1 MSKGRKNPWH
11 RYHISTIHTPIILL
25 AYSAYKTSYITYVTQ
40 INIQDDPSAKKKSN
54 VVFCTKCKR
63 QIPFAWSS
71 EVWSSWFKK
80 LRPSHHVRANTHTKR
95 NATDIHVSVYQYPP
109 LRVIIRIITQISYT
123 QNVGHLHTLPS
134 TETKYESQPW
144 SLPAISEAPYSE
156 VCCLGFGE
164 MKGYYKCNILYTKV
178 KGHRNSTKIWILIC
192 IYIYI

>member
-1 MSKGRKNPWH
+1 MSHKSISKMIQVQRKSRIW
-11 RYHISTIHTPIILL
+11 
-25 AYSAYKTSYITYVTQ
+25 YSAQNASVKFPLHGALKC
-40 INIQDDPSAKKKSN
+40 DPLGSKS
-54 VVFCTKCKR
+54 
-63 QIPFAWSS
+63 FA
-71 EVWSSWFKK
+71 
-80 LRPSHHVRANTHTKR
+80 LHTMCALTHTQKEMQL
-95 NATDIHVSVYQYPP
+95 TSMYQCIS
-109 LRVIIRIITQISYT
+109 RVIIRIITQISYT

-192 IYIYI
+192 IYIIIIIYTE